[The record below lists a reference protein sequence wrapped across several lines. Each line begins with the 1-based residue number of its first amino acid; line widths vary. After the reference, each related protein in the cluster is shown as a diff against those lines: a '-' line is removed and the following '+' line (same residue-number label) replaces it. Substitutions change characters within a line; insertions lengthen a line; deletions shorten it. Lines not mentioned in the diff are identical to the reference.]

1 MQSMWLVK
9 KLINCSCFSSF
20 QTKNWKTYCI
30 SHQNLSWFSCFY
42 FVWRQKLNCI
52 KAKATVLYESVLISI
67 CTMYEYVGKVFLY
80 ICVYDWRNKNIEK
93 KALQCNKNE
102 FKWLWNNSINFE
114 HTQTDSLVA
123 KQIHT
128 DMHMHSM
135 YVYKYVV

>member
-1 MQSMWLVK
+1 MQSKWLVK

-52 KAKATVLYESVLISI
+52 KAKATVLYESALISI

-93 KALQCNKNE
+93 KALQCNKMS
-102 FKWLWNNSINFE
+102 LSGCGTTASILNIHRFPRR
-114 HTQTDSLVA
+114 QTNTYRHA
-123 KQIHT
+123 YAF
-128 DMHMHSM
+128 
-135 YVYKYVV
+135 YVCI